1 MLNNRWT
8 RNGFVYLIIGVAVL
22 AVMFIVFSAP
32 SSSPQYSYSQLLSD
46 VQGDVLAGARPK
58 LYVTGDNTLQYT
70 NSANVT
76 RSAAIG
82 PETNIIDDLRAA
94 NIGFSQVEVEYAEP
108 SRLGGILGGL
118 FSFLPI
124 IFIVGLLFFMMRQA
138 QGSNNQALSFGRT
151 KARVISGQRPTVT
164 FKDVQG
170 IDEAK
175 QELTEI
181 VEFLK
186 YPEKFTKIGARIP
199 AGILLVGP
207 PGTGKTYLA
216 KAVAGEA
223 GVPFF
228 ALSGSEFVEMFVGVG
243 ASRVRDLF
251 QKARQSAPCLIFVDE
266 IDAVGRQR
274 GAGLGG
280 SHDERE
286 QTLNQILVE
295 MDGFESDTKVI
306 VIAATNRPDILDP
319 ALLRPGRF
327 DRQVILDRPDI
338 RGREAILRVHSKGKP
353 IAAGVDMLVVAK
365 ETAGFTG
372 ADLENLLN
380 EAAILAARE
389 NKTEISMVELEEA
402 IDRVVAGPER
412 KGRVITEREKEIT
425 AYHEVGHAI
434 VGHYMGEMDP
444 VHKISI
450 IPRGRMGGYTRFL
463 PPTDRSMMSKSQFD
477 DQIATMMGG
486 RAAELAVYE
495 EFTTGA
501 SNDLERATDVARQM
515 VTRYGMS
522 RHLGPRTFG
531 RKDELV
537 FLGRDIHESRNY
549 SEAVAQQIDDEVTQI
564 VTQAHDRATTVV
576 KAHMPQLE
584 KIARFL
590 LIAESIEVATF
601 EALLAGED
609 VPLPV
614 YADPAPPEP
623 PATADGAAE
632 KPSVGLT
639 PAPRLK
645 RDPASA

>member
-1 MLNNRWT
+1 MNNRWM
-8 RNGFVYLIIGVAVL
+8 RNGFVYLIIAVAVL
-22 AVMFIVFSAP
+22 AVLFIVFSP
-32 SSSPQYSYSQLLSD
+32 SGNTPQYSYSELLAD
-46 VQGDVLAGARPK
+46 VQNDVLAGSRPQ
-58 LYVTGDNTLQYT
+58 LYVTGSDTVQYT
-70 NSANVT
+70 NSGGVT
-76 RSAAIG
+76 RAAAIG
-82 PETNIIDDLRAA
+82 SETDVISDLRAS
-94 NIGFSQVEVEYAEP
+94 NINLNQVEVEYAEP

-170 IDEAK
+170 VDEAK
-175 QELTEI
+175 QELTEV

-223 GVPFF
+223 AVPFF
-228 ALSGSEFVEMFVGVG
+228 SLSGSEFVEMFVGVG

-251 QKARQSAPCLIFVDE
+251 EKARQSAPCMIFVDE

-295 MDGFESDTKVI
+295 MDGFETDTKVI
-306 VIAATNRPDILDP
+306 VVAATNRPDILDP

-327 DRQVILDRPDI
+327 DRRVILDRPDI

-353 IAAGVDMLVVAK
+353 IAEDVDLMVLAK
-365 ETAGFTG
+365 ETSGFTG

-412 KGRVITEREKEIT
+412 KSRVITAREKEIT

-434 VGHYMGEMDP
+434 VGHYMGSMDP

-450 IPRGRMGGYTRFL
+450 IARGRMGGYTRFL
-463 PPTDRSMMSKSQFD
+463 PPTDRSMMSKTQFE

-486 RAAELAVYE
+486 RAAELIVYE

-501 SNDLERATDVARQM
+501 SNDLERATEVARQM

-522 RHLGPRTFG
+522 RQLGPRTFG

-537 FLGRDIHESRNY
+537 FLGRDIQESRNY
-549 SEAVAQQIDDEVTQI
+549 SEAIAQRIDDEVTQI
-564 VTQAHDRATTVV
+564 VTQAHDRAAAVL
-576 KAHMPQLE
+576 KAHIPELE

-590 LIAESIEVATF
+590 IQAESIEVPTF

-609 VPLPV
+609 VPLPTTV
-614 YADPAPPEP
+614 RDSEPKAEAAETETAPAPP
-623 PATADGAAE
+623 AE
-632 KPSVGLT
+632 NRSRT
-639 PAPRLK
+639 PRLK
-645 RDPASA
+645 RDPSGA

>member
-1 MLNNRWT
+1 MNNRWM
-8 RNGFVYLIIGVAVL
+8 RNGFVYLIIAVAVL
-22 AVMFIVFSAP
+22 AVLFIVLAP
-32 SSSPQYSYSQLLSD
+32 SGNTSQYSYSQLLSD
-46 VQGDVLAGARPK
+46 VEGDVRAGSNPK
-58 LYVTGDNTLQYT
+58 LFVTGDDTLQYT
-70 NSANVT
+70 NSGNVT

-82 PETNIIDDLRAA
+82 SETDVIADLRASGISL
-94 NIGFSQVEVEYAEP
+94 NQVTVEYAEP
-108 SRLGGILGGL
+108 SRLGGIIGAL

-138 QGSNNQALSFGRT
+138 QGSNNQALSFGRS

-170 IDEAK
+170 VDEAK
-175 QELTEI
+175 QELTEV

-186 YPEKFTKIGARIP
+186 FPEKFTKIGARIP
-199 AGILLVGP
+199 AGILLIGP

-228 ALSGSEFVEMFVGVG
+228 SLSGSEFVEMFVGVG

-251 QKARQSAPCLIFVDE
+251 EKARQTAPCLIFVDE

-295 MDGFESDTKVI
+295 MDGFESDSKVI
-306 VIAATNRPDILDP
+306 VLAATNRPDILDP

-353 IAAGVDMLVVAK
+353 IAAEVDLMVVAK

-389 NKTEISMVELEEA
+389 NKTIISMVELEEA
-402 IDRVVAGPER
+402 IDRVMAGPER
-412 KGRVITEREKEIT
+412 KSRIITEREKKIT

-450 IPRGRMGGYTRFL
+450 IARGRMGGYTRFL
-463 PPTDRSMMSKSQFD
+463 PPTDRSMMSKAQFD

-486 RAAELAVYE
+486 RAAELLIYQ

-501 SNDLERATDVARQM
+501 SNDLERATDLARQM

-522 RHLGPRTFG
+522 RLGPRTFG

-537 FLGRDIHESRNY
+537 FLGRDIQETRNY
-549 SEAVAQQIDDEVTQI
+549 SEAVAEQIDEEVTQI
-564 VTQAHDRATTVV
+564 VTQAHDRASAVLRN
-576 KAHMPQLE
+576 HPDDLE
-584 KIARFL
+584 KIAAFL
-590 LIAESIEVATF
+590 MEAESIEVPTF
-601 EALLAGED
+601 EALLRGED
-609 VPLPV
+609 VPLPEPRGMKPV
-614 YADPAPPEP
+614 QEESAPADEPAVSGEQR
-623 PATADGAAE
+623 AA
-632 KPSVGLT
+632 
-639 PAPRLK
+639 APRLK
-645 RDPASA
+645 RDPSSA

>member
-1 MLNNRWT
+1 MNNRWM
-8 RNGFVYLIIGVAVL
+8 RNGFVYLIIAVAVL
-22 AVMFIVFSAP
+22 AVLFIVLAP
-32 SSSPQYSYSQLLSD
+32 SGNTSQYSYSQLLSD
-46 VQGDVLAGARPK
+46 VEGDVRAGSNPK
-58 LYVTGDNTLQYT
+58 LFVTGDDTLQYT
-70 NSANVT
+70 NSGNVT

-82 PETNIIDDLRAA
+82 SETDVIADLRASGISL
-94 NIGFSQVEVEYAEP
+94 NQVTVEYAEP
-108 SRLGGILGGL
+108 SRLGGIIGAL

-138 QGSNNQALSFGRT
+138 QGSNNQALSFGRS

-170 IDEAK
+170 VDEAK
-175 QELTEI
+175 QELTEV

-186 YPEKFTKIGARIP
+186 FPEKFTKIGARIP
-199 AGILLVGP
+199 AGILLIGP

-228 ALSGSEFVEMFVGVG
+228 SLSGSEFVEMFVGVG

-251 QKARQSAPCLIFVDE
+251 EKARQTAPCLIFVDE

-295 MDGFESDTKVI
+295 MDGFESDSKVI
-306 VIAATNRPDILDP
+306 VLAATNRPDILDP

-353 IAAGVDMLVVAK
+353 IAAEVDLMVVAK

-389 NKTEISMVELEEA
+389 NKTIISMVELEEA
-402 IDRVVAGPER
+402 IDRVMAGPER
-412 KGRVITEREKEIT
+412 KSRIITEREKKIT

-450 IPRGRMGGYTRFL
+450 IARGRMGGYTRFL
-463 PPTDRSMMSKSQFD
+463 PPTDRSMMSKAQFD

-486 RAAELAVYE
+486 RAAELLIYQ

-501 SNDLERATDVARQM
+501 SNDLERATDLARQM

-522 RHLGPRTFG
+522 RLGPRTFWTQG
-531 RKDELV
+531 RAGVPRSGYPGNAKL
-537 FLGRDIHESRNY
+537 LRGGGR
-549 SEAVAQQIDDEVTQI
+549 A
-564 VTQAHDRATTVV
+564 DR
-576 KAHMPQLE
+576 
-584 KIARFL
+584 
-590 LIAESIEVATF
+590 
-601 EALLAGED
+601 
-609 VPLPV
+609 
-614 YADPAPPEP
+614 
-623 PATADGAAE
+623 
-632 KPSVGLT
+632 
-639 PAPRLK
+639 
-645 RDPASA
+645 